1 MTPMKRR
8 TTAEAPGFSLSEALV
23 VIALLGI
30 FTLFGGP
37 AMADA
42 YRAYKVRSTADI
54 LATDLRAMRYAAVA
68 MRTPRT
74 MTLNTQSH
82 STAPN
87 QYTFINARGQ
97 SVTRRLESGVNIDD
111 ASDTT
116 ISYSIGGSTGTGT
129 LSVLVSMDINSD
141 RGDRFTVDVS
151 PTGTVSTSFAY
162 YTP

>member
-1 MTPMKRR
+1 MRPMKRR

-42 YRAYKVRSTADI
+42 YRAYKVRSSADI
-54 LATDLRAMRYAAVA
+54 LATDLRAMRYGAVA
-68 MRTPRT
+68 MRTPLT
-74 MTLNTQSH
+74 MTLNTMSH

-87 QYTFINARGQ
+87 QYTFTNAKGQ
-97 SVTRRLESGVNIDD
+97 SVTRRLETGVNIED

-116 ISYSIGGSTGTGT
+116 ISYSIAGSTGTGT
-129 LSVLVSMDINSD
+129 LSVLVSMDINGD
-141 RGDRFTVDVS
+141 RGDRFTVNVS
-151 PTGTVSTSFAY
+151 PTGTVSATFAY